1 MSNKFEKIF
10 NKIEKFIISENFYCQ
25 LLTSYIYKCQKIK
38 YYFQNI
44 GDIPLLLP
52 DNIDE
57 ICLSELLQNYFSGEM
72 FDF

>member
-25 LLTSYIYKCQKIK
+25 LLTSYIYKCQTIK

-57 ICLSELLQNYFSGEM
+57 ISLNELLQKYFSGEM
-72 FDF
+72 FDS

>member
-10 NKIEKFIISENFYCQ
+10 NKIEKYIISENFYCQ
-25 LLTSYIYKCQKIK
+25 LLTSYIYKWQTIK

-57 ICLSELLQNYFSGEM
+57 ISLNELLQNYFSGEM
-72 FDF
+72 FDS

>member
-10 NKIEKFIISENFYCQ
+10 NTIEKFIISENFYSQ
-25 LLTSYIYKCQKIK
+25 LLTSYIYKCQTIK
-38 YYFQNI
+38 YYFQKI

-57 ICLSELLQNYFSGEM
+57 ISLNELLQNYFSGEM
-72 FDF
+72 FDS

>member
-10 NKIEKFIISENFYCQ
+10 NKIEKFIISENFYSQ
-25 LLTSYIYKCQKIK
+25 LLTSYIYKCQTIK

-44 GDIPLLLP
+44 GDIPLLFP

-57 ICLSELLQNYFSGEM
+57 ISLIELLQNYFSGEM
-72 FDF
+72 VDF